1 MANGEHAM
9 KTSKKHIRKLLRE
22 AIANKQNL
30 YLDQPNKSRGYM
42 SGKDVTWTGEDS
54 QSHIYNWYKDMKLAE
69 AVEQIVREYYL
80 DRIAENTGVVIMA
93 EALDFK
99 DKKDIQKMI
108 KKELESREFRRE
120 IDRSFKKNF
129 DKELKAT
136 LGVSYFGTP
145 GKVNK
150 FVVDEIHD
158 EVGKILKH
166 KVTREMIGDICK
178 TVMITL
184 YKDLSFSYPAVIKR
198 IKV

>member
-1 MANGEHAM
+1 M
-9 KTSKKHIRKLLRE
+9 KVSKNQYRKIVRE

-30 YLDQPNKSRGYM
+30 YLDRPNKSRGYM
-42 SGKDVTWTGEDS
+42 SGKDVTWDGKDA

-69 AVEQIVREYYL
+69 AVTELVREYYL
-80 DRIAENTGVVIMA
+80 DRIAENTGVLIMS

-99 DKKDIQKMI
+99 DKKEIQKMI
-108 KKELESREFRRE
+108 RGELESREFRRA
-120 IDRSFKKNF
+120 IDKSFKKNF
-129 DKELKAT
+129 DKELQAT

-158 EVGKILKH
+158 EVGQILKS
-166 KVTREMIGDICK
+166 KVTRDMIGDICK
-178 TVMITL
+178 KVMIAL
-184 YKDLSFSYPAVIKR
+184 YKDLSFNYPAVIKR